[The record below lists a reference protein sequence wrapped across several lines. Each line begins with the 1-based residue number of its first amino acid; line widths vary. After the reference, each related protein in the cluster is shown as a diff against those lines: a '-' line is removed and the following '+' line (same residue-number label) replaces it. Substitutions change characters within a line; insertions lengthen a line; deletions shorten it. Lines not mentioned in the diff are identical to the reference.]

1 MYFGLA
7 GGFNARARAAN
18 FEDGELGEVMA
29 YLHARGV
36 KGFVT
41 LNVLVRVLRAQRANS
56 TTKKTATSLWIKR
69 ARLPNCSSCM
79 PSVKTARPASL
90 PEAGKA
96 LLRSTCWCVLA
107 NAKTKKP
114 ES

>member
-41 LNVLVRVLRAQRANS
+41 LNVLVRSRPMHA
-56 TTKKTATSLWIKR
+56 R
-69 ARLPNCSSCM
+69 ARS
-79 PSVKTARPASL
+79 RQD
-90 PEAGKA
+90 EEI
-96 LLRSTCWCVLA
+96 LLRRHRRTHSLSEHVSAPACSVQGHM
-107 NAKTKKP
+107 
-114 ES
+114 

>member
-18 FEDGELGEVMA
+18 FEDSEVPEVMA

-41 LNVLVRVLRAQRANS
+41 LNVLVRYS
-56 TTKKTATSLWIKR
+56 
-69 ARLPNCSSCM
+69 PMHGSCHI
-79 PSVKTARPASL
+79 
-90 PEAGKA
+90 
-96 LLRSTCWCVLA
+96 
-107 NAKTKKP
+107 
-114 ES
+114 

>member
-18 FEDGELGEVMA
+18 FEDGELAEVMA

-41 LNVLVRVLRAQRANS
+41 LNVLVRI
-56 TTKKTATSLWIKR
+56 T
-69 ARLPNCSSCM
+69 P
-79 PSVKTARPASL
+79 P
-90 PEAGKA
+90 
-96 LLRSTCWCVLA
+96 
-107 NAKTKKP
+107 
-114 ES
+114 